1 MRPKAVSKPG
11 YDLPCVLSYLFPPVP
26 RRAPQSRESW
36 RVSDYDVGVLST
48 CNWRLEMA
56 LDQTEILRWPAEL
69 PEVAA
74 GTHRRLIGHHAQWI
88 DGITR
93 GLGHQGYLIKTTRD
107 QRATGVLPLVK
118 VSGPLFGKF
127 LVSLP
132 YINTGGVW
140 AEDDLAA
147 TKLVDAACDLAD
159 ELDVRYLELRHEV
172 PVQHPRINFARTDK
186 VHMRLP
192 LPDSDELL
200 DKSFKSKLRSQ
211 IKKST
216 EYGMTVHW
224 GDAALLDDFYRV
236 FSQNMRDLG
245 TPVFSKG
252 LFSSLLQSLAGTGEL
267 CVVRSGGS
275 PVAGAVVV
283 HLDGASEVPSA
294 SSLRQYNHTGANM
307 LMYRHLLARAIERKS
322 RLFDFGR
329 SSVNSGTYK
338 FKAQWGALPHHAEW
352 QYYVR
357 KGSVD
362 AMRPD
367 SRQNRR
373 LIRVWQRLP
382 VWLTNVMGPGIV
394 RGIP

>member
-1 MRPKAVSKPG
+1 
-11 YDLPCVLSYLFPPVP
+11 
-26 RRAPQSRESW
+26 
-36 RVSDYDVGVLST
+36 
-48 CNWRLEMA
+48 MA
-56 LDQTEILRWPAEL
+56 LDQIEVLRWPAEL
-69 PEVAA
+69 PDVAC
-74 GTHRRLIGHHAQWI
+74 GSHRRLIGHHARWI
-88 DGITR
+88 DGITE
-93 GLGHQGYLIKTTRD
+93 GLAHQGYLIKTTRE
-107 QRATGVLPLVK
+107 QRPTGALPLVK

-140 AEDDLAA
+140 AEDADAA

-159 ELDVRYLELRHEV
+159 KLDVRYLELRHEV
-172 PVQHPRINFARTDK
+172 PVEHPRLNFVRTDK

-216 EYGMTVHW
+216 EYGLTVHW
-224 GDAALLDDFYRV
+224 GDASLMDDFYRV

-245 TPVFSKG
+245 TPVFSRR
-252 LFSSLLQSLAGTGEL
+252 LFLSLLRSLAGAAEL
-267 CVVRSGGS
+267 CVVRSGDV
-275 PVAGAVVV
+275 PVAGALLV
-283 HLDGASEVPSA
+283 HLGGTTEVPSA

-307 LMYRHLLARAIERKS
+307 LMYRHLLARAIERNS

-329 SSVNSGTYK
+329 SSVDSGTYK
-338 FKAQWGALPHHAEW
+338 FKAQWGAAPSPAVW

-367 SRQNRR
+367 SSQNRR

-382 VWLTNVMGPGIV
+382 VGLTKIIGPSIV